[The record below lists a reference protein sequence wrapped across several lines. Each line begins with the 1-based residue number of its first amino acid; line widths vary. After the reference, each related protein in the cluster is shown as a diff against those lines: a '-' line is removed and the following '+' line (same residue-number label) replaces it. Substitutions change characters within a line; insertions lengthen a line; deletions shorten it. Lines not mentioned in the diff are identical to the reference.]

1 MVNVTYSHRILSKGG
16 LFNDILFEMSV
27 AVSLSFFSSKI
38 VQQVM
43 QNLFIKSKDIIF
55 NLKCYLAVIGP
66 FLINTFE
73 YCSSVGS
80 KGMSRIG
87 NKLS

>member
-1 MVNVTYSHRILSKGG
+1 
-16 LFNDILFEMSV
+16 
-27 AVSLSFFSSKI
+27 
-38 VQQVM
+38 M

-66 FLINTFE
+66 FLMNTFE
-73 YCSSVGS
+73 YWSSVGS

-87 NKLS
+87 KLSWRFLSNME